1 MDSYNNE
8 EILQRASTPS
18 EEIETLRAQAI
29 ERGKSFGLEE
39 LSRAELERIASHE
52 IVDYGDKTPEQVLDP
67 DFQMENSEIE
77 EKVLGLNIEQEGQIN
92 ELVGMLAEKGI
103 KNTLSVVEKLNN
115 PHLADDFHKFLVQY
129 LAEGVD
135 VRGLKE
141 GTPLFKALH
150 MNLFEVTLPDVISEG
165 SEGNDRSFASLV
177 AAMEQFYSGMLSIKE
192 PSHIKSYFT
201 LEIALSSSNDDVVFY
216 MAIPAKKTDLFEKQL
231 NSTFPNAN
239 ITLHKEDYNPFGKG
253 GFAAAS
259 IAKLDKVGVLPLR
272 TYDKFEQDP
281 LNIILGVFSKLK
293 REGEGAAIQ
302 FIIAPAGDKINSK
315 YREVLKEVK
324 KGTSLNRAMESATI
338 KISREWLGAT
348 KTVLFGGGS
357 KKDESLP
364 TDQLTQTGGFA
375 GSDFEVDETEVQA
388 ITEKISSPVINVNLR
403 IIGSA
408 ETQERAKEIMSDL
421 ESAFNQFTNEPSN
434 RIAFRHVN
442 SSGLK
447 QLLHEFSFRLFSKKH
462 VMTLNLKEVTTM
474 FHLPVSKVNA
484 PQLKQ
489 SKLVSAPAPIGM
501 TENGVFLGVN
511 QHRGVETNIY
521 MPSEDRMRHF
531 YCIGQTGTG
540 KTTLLKNMII
550 QDIKNGEGVCYI
562 DPHGTD
568 IEDVLNAIP
577 ENRIKDVI
585 YFDPSDVTRPMGLN
599 ILEYDPTHPEQKS
612 FVINEILSIF
622 NKLFDMKVAGGP
634 MFEQYFRN
642 ATSLVIDDPDSG
654 NTLLDVSRVLA
665 DQKFRELK
673 LSRCK
678 NPIVVQFWREIA
690 SKAGGESSL
699 ANMVPYITNKF
710 DVFLSNETMRLIV
723 SQEKSAFNFRNV
735 MDERKILLVNLAKG
749 RLGDI
754 NSHLIGLILVG
765 KILMAA
771 LSRVDSVNRK
781 PPDFYLYIDEFQNIT
796 TDSISAILSEA
807 RKYRLGLNIAHQFIA
822 QLDDDIKNAV
832 FGNVGSI
839 AAFRVGAEDAEFLE
853 SQFAPTITTADIMKI
868 PNHNAYV
875 KMLIDG
881 FPTKPFNIELER
893 PVVGSPEIG
902 VLVKQY
908 SRDTYGRDREELDRE
923 VMEKYKKTDSTS
935 NRPIEKRTLVNR
947 TQPLTQTQHPPVQT
961 QTPSQSPQ
969 TPVQTPV
976 QTQTIQQPIPVD
988 SQTYKDSL
996 VQSRPPQLSRP
1007 TLDKDSILLNRSPSI
1022 SVSPLLKQKIQP
1034 KEPVKEVGTV
1044 SVPKYG
1050 FDKKVEYNELK
1061 NSLDKNTIGASV
1073 QSTSSPQI
1081 FPEDVQK
1088 EIKPVSFDTEDLQP
1102 EQKIVTPTDVNLDR
1116 YRESVD

>member
-1 MDSYNNE
+1 MDSYNNSE
-8 EILQRASTPS
+8 VLQKSQTPG
-18 EEIETLRAQAI
+18 EEIETLRGQAI
-29 ERGKSFGLEE
+29 ERGRRLGFE
-39 LSRAELERIASHE
+39 LPNQTERERIASRE
-52 IVDYGDKTPEQVLDP
+52 IADYNEKSPEQVLSP
-67 DFQMENSEIE
+67 EFQMKEGEIE
-77 EKVLGLNIEQEGQIN
+77 EKALGLSSEQEKQME
-92 ELVGMLAEKGI
+92 ELTETLAEKGV
-103 KNTLSVVEKLNN
+103 KNTLSILEKLNN
-115 PHLADDFHKFLVQY
+115 PHLSDDFHQFLTQY
-129 LAEGVD
+129 LAEGMT

-150 MNLFEVTLPDVISEG
+150 MKLFEVTLPDITTD
-165 SEGNDRSFASLV
+165 GNERNFASLV
-177 AAMEQFYSGMLSIKE
+177 AAMEQFYSGMLSVKE

-216 MAIPAKKTDLFEKQL
+216 MAIPAAKTALFEKQL
-231 NSTFPNAN
+231 IATFPNASV
-239 ITLHKEDYNPFGKG
+239 TEHKEDYNPFNKR

-259 IAKLDKVGVLPLR
+259 IAKLDKAGVLPLR
-272 TYDKFEQDP
+272 TSENFEQDP
-281 LNIILGVFSKLK
+281 LSVILGVFSKLK

-302 FIIAPAGDKINSK
+302 LVIAPAGDKINSK

-324 KGTSLNRAMESATI
+324 KGLSLNRAMESATI
-338 KISREWLGAT
+338 KISREWLSAT
-348 KTVLFGGGS
+348 KTVLFGGEK
-357 KKDESLP
+357 KKDENGMP
-364 TDQLTQTGGFA
+364 GVAGGSNVV
-375 GSDFEVDETEVQA
+375 GNELEVDETEVQA
-388 ITEKISSPVINVNLR
+388 ITEKISSPIINANIR

-408 ETQERAKEIMSDL
+408 ETAERAKEIMGDL

-434 RIAFRHVN
+434 RVAFRHVN
-442 SSGLK
+442 PSGLK
-447 QLLHEFSFRLFSKKH
+447 QLLHEFSFRLFSNKH
-462 VMTLNLKEVTTM
+462 AMTLNLKEVTTM
-474 FHLPVSKVNA
+474 FHLPVSEVNA

-489 SKLVSAPAPIGM
+489 SKLVSAPAPTMMREEGI
-501 TENGVFLGVN
+501 FLGMN
-511 QHRGVETNIY
+511 RHRGIETNVY

-531 YCIGQTGTG
+531 YCVGQTGTG

-550 QDIKNGEGVCYI
+550 QDIMNGEGVCYI

-568 IEDVLNAIP
+568 IEDILNAIP
-577 ENRIKDVI
+577 SNRIQDVI
-585 YFDPSDVTRPMGLN
+585 YFDPSDTERPMGLN
-599 ILEYDPTHPEQKS
+599 MLEYDPMYPEQKS
-612 FVINEILSIF
+612 FVINELLSIF

-642 ATSLVIDDPDSG
+642 ATSLVIDDPESG

-678 NPIVVQFWREIA
+678 NPIVVQFWRDIA

-710 DVFLSNETMRLIV
+710 DVFLSNEIMRLIV

-771 LSRVDSVNRK
+771 LSRVDVVDKR

-832 FGNVGSI
+832 FGNVGSM
-839 AAFRVGAEDAEFLE
+839 ATFRVGAEDAEFLE
-853 SQFAPTITTADIMKI
+853 SQFAPTFTVADIMKI

-881 FPTKPFNIELER
+881 FPTKPFNIESQRSLI
-893 PVVGSPEIG
+893 GSSEIG
-902 VLVKQY
+902 ARVKQY
-908 SRDTYGRDREELDRE
+908 SRDTYGCDRAELDRKI
-923 VMEKYKKTDSTS
+923 MEKYKKTTPVSSNSTE
-935 NRPIEKRTLVNR
+935 RRTAVNK
-947 TQPLTQTQHPPVQT
+947 TQIPVQIQT
-961 QTPSQSPQ
+961 QT
-969 TPVQTPV
+969 
-976 QTQTIQQPIPVD
+976 QTQTIQKQPDPNI
-988 SQTYKDSL
+988 SQPPKDSPT
-996 VQSRPPQLSRP
+996 QNYEPPKVDRP
-1007 TLDKDSILLNRSPSI
+1007 TFDKNNNIAPLRQRIKPVTFLDKTI
-1022 SVSPLLKQKIQP
+1022 
-1034 KEPVKEVGTV
+1034 G
-1044 SVPKYG
+1044 VPEYG
-1050 FDKKVEYNELK
+1050 FDN
-1061 NSLDKNTIGASV
+1061 KNTKSAQVSSKPTLSETIAREEDKHS
-1073 QSTSSPQI
+1073 QMSEQTSA
-1081 FPEDVQK
+1081 PED
-1088 EIKPVSFDTEDLQP
+1088 
-1102 EQKIVTPTDVNLDR
+1102 QKISPSGNLSSDK